1 MGSRRVWDEGR
12 KVEGEG
18 VWLASSN
25 VVFEAFLLSLDG
37 EADVFVEVNVAAS
50 SDVDMEAL
58 LFVRVSFHFLMV
70 VECLTLQSIGP
81 RSRRFDA
88 EVVSEGL

>member
-1 MGSRRVWDEGR
+1 MREGKWR
-12 KVEGEG
+12 GFL
-18 VWLASSN
+18 LASSN

-58 LFVRVSFHFLMV
+58 LFVRVSFHFLRMM
-70 VECLTLQSIGP
+70 
-81 RSRRFDA
+81 
-88 EVVSEGL
+88 

>member
-1 MGSRRVWDEGR
+1 MREGKWR
-12 KVEGEG
+12 GEG

-25 VVFEAFLLSLDG
+25 VVFEMSLLSLDG

-58 LFVRVSFHFLMV
+58 LFVRYLFIFLW
-70 VECLTLQSIGP
+70 S
-81 RSRRFDA
+81 
-88 EVVSEGL
+88 

>member
-1 MGSRRVWDEGR
+1 VWDDGR
-12 KVEGEG
+12 KVEG
-18 VWLASSN
+18 VLLASSN

-58 LFVRVSFHFLMV
+58 LFVRVSFHFLRMM
-70 VECLTLQSIGP
+70 
-81 RSRRFDA
+81 
-88 EVVSEGL
+88 

>member
-1 MGSRRVWDEGR
+1 VLDKGR

-18 VWLASSN
+18 VWLGSSN

-58 LFVRVSFHFLMV
+58 LFVCVSFHFLRMM
-70 VECLTLQSIGP
+70 
-81 RSRRFDA
+81 
-88 EVVSEGL
+88 

>member
-1 MGSRRVWDEGR
+1 MASWRVWDEGR
-12 KVEGEG
+12 KVEG
-18 VWLASSN
+18 VLLASSN

-58 LFVRVSFHFLMV
+58 LFVRVSFHFLRMM
-70 VECLTLQSIGP
+70 
-81 RSRRFDA
+81 
-88 EVVSEGL
+88 